1 LTKRAQREDP
11 NYQRATTDA
20 LADSRRNLTLNTAL
34 SALAATMNAAAG
46 EMLKK
51 ASPTGAT
58 MAKGVSYFGKVEDK
72 MLDHVADEYIMK
84 DVGKGIVPC
93 EPDCGPVYQ
102 PEPPA
107 EDLARYPPA
116 EWSGSSTGDGLVCQA
131 APVSS
136 SPAANFTRGP
146 TPSPPPNPAAAT
158 CGVLTRASFTY
169 LFERSG
175 SACGFGGCQYDL
187 EQAQFAG
194 SAPLT
199 VNGTKGYLGSGTGQ
213 YSGMDSHE
221 LKSTFSCS
229 SKESRGTV
237 QGKSD
242 LIVNAFASIDN
253 LVTGGIDTSAMPRD
267 TSVIEVMFESH
278 DLHQDNYSKDG
289 CDKPESWSNN
299 EAAAGVGCYFY
310 GADLRRPGFY
320 TVHLNN
326 DPSSGICTLRLSR

>member
-1 LTKRAQREDP
+1 MK
-11 NYQRATTDA
+11 DA
-20 LADSRRNLTLNTAL
+20 
-34 SALAATMNAAAG
+34 G
-46 EMLKK
+46 
-51 ASPTGAT
+51 
-58 MAKGVSYFGKVEDK
+58 KGV
-72 MLDHVADEYIMK
+72 
-84 DVGKGIVPC
+84 VPC
-93 EPDCGPVYQ
+93 EPDCGPVYR

-107 EDLARYPPA
+107 EDLASYPPA
-116 EWSGSSTGDGLVCQA
+116 EWNGSSTGDGLVCQA
-131 APVSS
+131 GPVSS
-136 SPAANFTRGP
+136 SPAANFTPGP
-146 TPSPPPNPAAAT
+146 TPTPPPNPASAS
-158 CGVLTRASFTY
+158 CGVLTRATFTY
-169 LFERSG
+169 QFEKTG
-175 SACGFGGCQYDL
+175 GGCGFGGCQYDL

-194 SAPLT
+194 SVPLT

-213 YSGMDSHE
+213 YSEFDSHE
-221 LKSTFSCS
+221 LKSTLSCS

-237 QGKSD
+237 EGKAD
-242 LIVNAFASIDN
+242 LTVNAFASIDN